1 MSKKDLRTN
10 IIYIL
15 MVIIV
20 ILLIVIKK
28 IDDKNKPDVDT
39 SEVPVEK
46 VEEDDSDDQSPEIS
60 TPVYKGTIGLI
71 IDDFGYRNDNISDGF
86 LNLNAKLTYAVIP
99 GHEHSKSFSEKAV
112 DKNFEVI
119 IHMPLENIF
128 STKGE
133 EEFVLMTSM
142 VSDTIQK
149 RVHKAFNQIPVAI
162 GMNNHQGSKGSADEH
177 IMENIGKV
185 IKDKSLFFVDSRTT
199 VNTIAEST
207 MEKMGIPTA
216 RRNVFLDNEA
226 DVSKITAQMILLS
239 QVAEKKGFAI
249 GIGHVKPITL
259 EVLQKQIPVL
269 EKKGFKFDFV
279 SNLLH

>member
-1 MSKKDLRTN
+1 MSKQDLRTN

-142 VSDTIQK
+142 VSDTIQ
-149 RVHKAFNQIPVAI
+149 N
-162 GMNNHQGSKGSADEH
+162 EL
-177 IMENIGKV
+177 
-185 IKDKSLFFVDSRTT
+185 IKHLIKY
-199 VNTIAEST
+199 
-207 MEKMGIPTA
+207 P
-216 RRNVFLDNEA
+216 
-226 DVSKITAQMILLS
+226 LL
-239 QVAEKKGFAI
+239 
-249 GIGHVKPITL
+249 L
-259 EVLQKQIPVL
+259 E
-269 EKKGFKFDFV
+269 
-279 SNLLH
+279 